1 MNDKIEDETMGN
13 GTLEGKNIL
22 GWLRKAGKHGL
33 SFSEMQERCE
43 LTPTEFEAQ
52 YREPLETL
60 RGLRVLR
67 FDCAEPDNPRVYIK
81 TVKRGRAPDYSTS

>member
-1 MNDKIEDETMGN
+1 MRKKCERMRETRNTQRSPKMRNMRGVWR
-13 GTLEGKNIL
+13 TWKS
-22 GWLRKAGKHGL
+22 RK
-33 SFSEMQERCE
+33 MQERCE